1 MAQNRPTRQILLEM
15 VQVVQITDVTPHMR
29 RITVAADGL
38 IGLHGLM
45 PGIHLKILLPQPGQ
59 EKPLLPTIDASGQP
73 LPPPEEGRPTV
84 RTYTVRSFEPETGE
98 LAIDFVLHGDE
109 GPASA
114 WATNVQAGNYLGI
127 ALRPGISYRE
137 ADWYLLA
144 GDQTALPAIGA
155 ILELL
160 PASARGVAF
169 IEVPDATEE
178 QALEFEADIQ
188 VQWLHRNGVEAGKST
203 LLQEAVRSASV
214 PDGRAEIRF
223 VWVATEVSTAKEIRD
238 YMKMKY
244 QLAAHELHVAAY
256 WKLGMDEETYHEMR
270 HREANQ

>member
-1 MAQNRPTRQILLEM
+1 MAQNTRQILVDM

-59 EKPLLPTIDASGQP
+59 EKPLLPTFDGAGQP

-114 WATNVQAGNYLGI
+114 WATNVQLGNYLGI
-127 ALRPGISYRE
+127 ALRPGVSFRE

-144 GDQTALPAIGA
+144 GDQTALPAISA

-160 PASARGVAF
+160 PASAKGLAF
-169 IEVPDATEE
+169 IEVPNAAEE
-178 QALEFEADIQ
+178 QALDFEADIQ
-188 VQWLHRNGVEAGKST
+188 VRWLHRNGLEAGKST
-203 LLQEAVRSASV
+203 LLQQAIRSASV
-214 PDGRAEIRF
+214 PDGRAEVRF
-223 VWVATEVSTAKEIRD
+223 VWVATEVWTAREIRD
-238 YMKMKY
+238 YLKMRY

-256 WKLGMDEETYHEMR
+256 WKLGMNEDAYHEIR
-270 HREANQ
+270 HREADQ